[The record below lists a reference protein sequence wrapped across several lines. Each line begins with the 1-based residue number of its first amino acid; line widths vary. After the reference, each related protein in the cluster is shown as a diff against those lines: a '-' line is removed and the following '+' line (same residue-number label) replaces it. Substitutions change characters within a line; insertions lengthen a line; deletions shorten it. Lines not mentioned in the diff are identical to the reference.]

1 MSILPIVT
9 YNDSVLREKAKDIP
23 ENSDQL
29 QKLIDDMFE
38 TMYNGQGVGLAA
50 PQIGESLRL
59 FVIDADAFTSEE
71 DDEKDYGPIT
81 FINPVVKLLESEK
94 IAMDEGCLSIP
105 GVRESVTRPDKIEV
119 TWLDREF
126 KEHKEVFSGW
136 VSRVIQHEY
145 DHIEGV
151 LFIDYLGS
159 FRKRLLRS
167 KLNLVETGAMEADY
181 PLLPKKEAAA
191 K

>member
-9 YNDSVLREKAKDIP
+9 YNDSVLRQKAKSIP
-23 ENSDQL
+23 ENSEQI
-29 QKLIDDMFE
+29 QTLIDDMFE
-38 TMYNGQGVGLAA
+38 TMYNGQGVGIAA

-59 FVIDADAFTSEE
+59 FVIDADAFTAEE
-71 DDEKDYGPIT
+71 EDEKDCGPLT
-81 FINPVVKLLESEK
+81 FINPVMKKLESEK

-105 GVRESVTRPDKIEV
+105 GIRESVTRPDKIEV
-119 TWLDREF
+119 TWLDRDF
-126 KEHKEVFSGW
+126 KEQKEVFSGW

-159 FRKRLLRS
+159 FRKRLLRT
-167 KLNLVETGAMEADY
+167 KLGQVDSGEMPADY
-181 PLLPKKEAAA
+181 PVMPKKNVLS
-191 K
+191 